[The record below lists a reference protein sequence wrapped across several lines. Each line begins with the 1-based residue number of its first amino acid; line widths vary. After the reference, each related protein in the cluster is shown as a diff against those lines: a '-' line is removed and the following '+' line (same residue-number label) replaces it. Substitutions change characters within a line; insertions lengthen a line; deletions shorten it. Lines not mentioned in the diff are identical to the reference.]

1 MCWKSASRAS
11 PDGGHDMALT
21 IDPRCYDAVVFH
33 LDGVVTDT
41 ACIDAA
47 AWTQFFDGY
56 LAGSSMKSCKVLNL
70 R

>member
-1 MCWKSASRAS
+1 
-11 PDGGHDMALT
+11 MALT

>member
-1 MCWKSASRAS
+1 
-11 PDGGHDMALT
+11 MALT

-47 AWTQFFDGY
+47 AWTQFFDDY
-56 LAGSSMKSCKVLNL
+56 LARRPRVTVKTTHRSPTTITGAL
-70 R
+70 